1 MEALSDSLLVLYEV
15 FFFLFLGGG
24 GGLGKGVVTGFKIV
38 TTIVAK
44 SRGTLNT
51 ITSSKVL
58 RSIHATSNKDLRR
71 LDLAEI
77 IFKL

>member
-15 FFFLFLGGG
+15 FFFFWGGG
-24 GGLGKGVVTGFKIV
+24 GWGKGVVTGFKIV

-44 SRGTLNT
+44 SRDTLNT

-58 RSIHATSNKDLRR
+58 RSIHAISNKNLRR
-71 LDLAEI
+71 FDLAEI
-77 IFKL
+77 KF